1 MKTSNN
7 SARDLETTLF
17 GQDGIG
23 VQVDFSTKQV
33 ALIAAGVFVAM
44 YAALMLAKFTKVG
57 G

>member
-7 SARDLETTLF
+7 SARDFDSFLF

-23 VQVDFSTKQV
+23 VQVDFSTKQI